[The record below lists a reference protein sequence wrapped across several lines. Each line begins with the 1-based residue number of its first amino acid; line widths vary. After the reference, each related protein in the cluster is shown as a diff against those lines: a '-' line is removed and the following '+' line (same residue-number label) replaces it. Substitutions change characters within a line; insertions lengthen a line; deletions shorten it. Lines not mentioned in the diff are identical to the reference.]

1 MMTDEATNAQFSGLS
16 DQSIGSILVSVG
28 RLSPDDAERI
38 YREQKKRKVRFGD
51 AAIAMGLATEADI
64 QFALSH
70 QFRYPYLQR
79 GESKV
84 SETVVAAYN
93 PFSPQVEALRAIR
106 SQLML
111 RWFDGRPGRRALAIV
126 SPEDGE
132 GRSWFASNL
141 AVVFS
146 QLGAR
151 TLLIDTDLRN
161 PTLHRLF
168 GISNRNGLSSILSG
182 RATGNVVFKVPLLLD
197 FSILPSGPVPPNP
210 QELLTRSLL
219 DRIFAQLSS
228 SFDVIIIDTPPAARY
243 AESVAIA
250 ARAGGALIVSRQDRT
265 RVRAFTELCANLVN
279 ANVVIAGS
287 VLNGRDKIE
296 TNAGDIGRRMKE
308 GGTQSANWL
317 RSTAA
322 RLKLES
328 KPSATAS
335 NQRSRSESRRKKSPA
350 STMSDMSAMSDL
362 SGMSGLSSMSD
373 LPPEEEGPVITGMP
387 PMSIPRKE

>member
-1 MMTDEATNAQFSGLS
+1 MKDDATNAQFSGLS

-151 TLLIDTDLRN
+151 TLLIDTDLRH
-161 PTLHRLF
+161 PSLHRLF

-182 RATGNVVFKVPLLLD
+182 RATGNVVFKIPLLLD

-228 SFDVIIIDTPPAARY
+228 SFDVIIIDTPPATKY

-279 ANVVIAGS
+279 ANVVVAGS

-296 TNAGDIGRRMKE
+296 TNAGIGRRLKD

-322 RLKLES
+322 RLKLEA
-328 KPSATAS
+328 KPTSASDPRART
-335 NQRSRSESRRKKSPA
+335 ESRRNKPSRAPA
-350 STMSDMSAMSDL
+350 SVVSDL
-362 SGMSGLSSMSD
+362 SDLSD
-373 LPPEEEGPVITGMP
+373 LPPDEEGPVITGMP
-387 PMSIPRKE
+387 PMSIPRK